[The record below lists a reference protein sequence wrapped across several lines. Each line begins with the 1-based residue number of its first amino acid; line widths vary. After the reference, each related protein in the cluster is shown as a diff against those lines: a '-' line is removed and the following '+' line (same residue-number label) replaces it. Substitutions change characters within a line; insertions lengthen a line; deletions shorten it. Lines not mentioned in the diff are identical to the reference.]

1 MKMRSAKGFTLI
13 ELLIVVAIIGIIA
26 AIAVPGLLR
35 ARMSGNEA
43 SAIGSLRSINSS
55 ESTFSSSC
63 GGNGYAQSLADLSKA
78 PAGSTQGFISP
89 DLSTNGVIKSGFVVN
104 LTADTSSV
112 TVTVAAATCNLS
124 GADAISAYFAEAHP
138 VTVGSTGQRS
148 FATDARGTIYFLNTG
163 ATIVAGMAGASV
175 LQ

>member
-1 MKMRSAKGFTLI
+1 M
-13 ELLIVVAIIGIIA
+13 
-26 AIAVPGLLR
+26 
-35 ARMSGNEA
+35 
-43 SAIGSLRSINSS
+43 
-55 ESTFSSSC
+55 
-63 GGNGYAQSLADLSKA
+63 
-78 PAGSTQGFISP
+78 
-89 DLSTNGVIKSGFVVN
+89 IKSGFVVN

-148 FATDARGTIYFLNTG
+148 FATDARGTIYFNNAG
-163 ATIVAGMAGASV
+163 ATLAPGMAGASV